1 MSPNSEP
8 SLTSRLNSG
17 YSGAIYDVMCA
28 MGRTKCVLPHQI
40 TGLDLDTRCC
50 RPVFTLRGD
59 AFDAKRAD
67 EETDYLLPWVEFLAV
82 ADKIVTEVE
91 NVIATGDRV
100 HSAILSGID
109 SVDAYLK
116 HRKF

>member
-1 MSPNSEP
+1 MSQNSKP
-8 SLTSRLNSG
+8 SLTARLNNG
-17 YSGAIYDVMCA
+17 CSGAICDVMCA
-28 MGRTKCVLPHQI
+28 MGRTNCVLPHQI
-40 TGLDLDTRCC
+40 TGMNLDTRCC
-50 RPVFTLRGD
+50 GPVLTLCGD
-59 AFDAKRAD
+59 VFDAERANG
-67 EETDYLLPWVEFLAV
+67 ETDYLLPWVDFLAV

-116 HRKF
+116 HGKF